1 MFSIFNK
8 NKNKNKFNDDTA
20 SKRENVEER
29 TNTQKCEHITIDET
43 KTNLIDLGDLN
54 SGPIQPILKVGI
66 YN

>member
-1 MFSIFNK
+1 MFSIF

-29 TNTQKCEHITIDET
+29 TNTQKCESIIIDET
-43 KTNLIDLGDLN
+43 KTNTNLIDLGDLN